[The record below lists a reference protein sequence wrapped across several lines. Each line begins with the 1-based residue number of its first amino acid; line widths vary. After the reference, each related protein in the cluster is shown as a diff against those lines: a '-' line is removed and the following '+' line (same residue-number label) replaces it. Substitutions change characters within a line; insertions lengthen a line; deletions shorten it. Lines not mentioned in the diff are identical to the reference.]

1 MAITLELNQDQLE
14 IISEALASRLKVI
27 NHMFEVFENGPCT
40 EKELD
45 QIPAYLEEKEQ
56 IEALQEQILV
66 GQKLDDVLTQK
77 FGDAFSELG
86 FK

>member
-1 MAITLELNQDQLE
+1 MTITLELNQDQLE
-14 IISEALASRLKVI
+14 IISDALVNRAVTINSFIRQLREDGTARSAALA
-27 NHMFEVFENGPCT
+27 
-40 EKELD
+40 D
-45 QIPAYLEEKEQ
+45 AYLEEKEQ

-77 FGDAFSELG
+77 FGDAFSALG